1 MKNIAIVVVAFNRE
15 KSLIRLLNSLNSLV
29 VQKEEEIPLYISID
43 RAKDRNLENQRVVEI
58 AKEFEWK
65 FGKKIVNYRE
75 KNMGLKKHILEC
87 GKLTDIYENII
98 VLEDDIVVSPLM
110 YTYAKQVIDFY
121 KGNKEIA
128 GFGLYSF
135 QRNPINNLL
144 FYPINNGTDVYFL
157 QYACSWGQI
166 WTKDRWDDFYNWYEK
181 NKNCNFSNYLNI
193 PRNVKKWGENSW
205 LKFHVIYTILNN
217 KYFVYPQIGL
227 TTNFTDGGTHNKF
240 SSIAYQCYMYSGNN
254 EEVNFKFTSLDKA
267 NNVYDAFFE
276 NMILKKMLNCE
287 KDIISDLYGEKQIEY
302 IQNQKGYLLS
312 TNIYNYK
319 VLNSYSLQ
327 MYPYEMN
334 IVNEIKGKDIFLYDK
349 NVTEKNKYTYIKEKL
364 LKYTYR
370 LDLLSK
376 KYMIYL
382 TNLFSKDIKN
392 RIVRKI
398 RRK

>member
-135 QRNPINNLL
+135 Q
-144 FYPINNGTDVYFL
+144 
-157 QYACSWGQI
+157 
-166 WTKDRWDDFYNWYEK
+166 
-181 NKNCNFSNYLNI
+181 
-193 PRNVKKWGENSW
+193 
-205 LKFHVIYTILNN
+205 
-217 KYFVYPQIGL
+217 
-227 TTNFTDGGTHNKF
+227 
-240 SSIAYQCYMYSGNN
+240 
-254 EEVNFKFTSLDKA
+254 
-267 NNVYDAFFE
+267 
-276 NMILKKMLNCE
+276 
-287 KDIISDLYGEKQIEY
+287 
-302 IQNQKGYLLS
+302 
-312 TNIYNYK
+312 
-319 VLNSYSLQ
+319 
-327 MYPYEMN
+327 
-334 IVNEIKGKDIFLYDK
+334 
-349 NVTEKNKYTYIKEKL
+349 
-364 LKYTYR
+364 
-370 LDLLSK
+370 
-376 KYMIYL
+376 
-382 TNLFSKDIKN
+382 
-392 RIVRKI
+392 
-398 RRK
+398 